1 MFLCYNLSMATKKK
15 NKKVLAYQWS
25 GDISRIIPLANNS
38 ARITNELGK
47 SYNYNRDSIEFKEE
61 CERLDAVM
69 EGKISRELKELGWE
83 LNKDND

>member
-1 MFLCYNLSMATKKK
+1 MATKKK
-15 NKKVLAYQWS
+15 NKKLLEYQWS
-25 GDISRIIPLANNS
+25 GDVSRIIPLGDNN
-38 ARITNELGK
+38 ARLTNELGK
-47 SYNYNRDSIEFKEE
+47 SYNYDRDSIQFKEE

>member
-1 MFLCYNLSMATKKK
+1 MATKKK

-47 SYNYNRDSIEFKEE
+47 SYNYDRDSIEFKEE